1 MIGLGSDKYE
11 IVIELGDDNDHCG
24 YMDDDGHDR
33 DDSHCGLIL
42 NTKDITCRTT
52 CSAVASLLVDVCI
65 PHGIP
70 TITVMNFWEDH
81 WDFWNIYQCFS
92 GVKYV
97 TLKYGWSKNLIP
109 NLFPNYFVI
118 YQSSANRGTRCF
130 FRKGVLEFSIVRA
143 VEDVK
148 SCFLLAVDCSINKV
162 FSSLLDFVRWNNF
175 KVFASK
181 IEIWWC
187 GFVVQFCFGTK
198 SFHLT

>member
-1 MIGLGSDKYE
+1 MI
-11 IVIELGDDNDHCG
+11 IVVIWMMTVTTG
-24 YMDDDGHDR
+24 MTVTVA
-33 DDSHCGLIL
+33 SSWIPK
-42 NTKDITCRTT
+42 TSTCRTT

-92 GVKYV
+92 GAKYA

>member
-1 MIGLGSDKYE
+1 M
-11 IVIELGDDNDHCG
+11 DN
-24 YMDDDGHDR
+24 DGHDR

-42 NTKDITCRTT
+42 NTKDIHMSHHVQ
-52 CSAVASLLVDVCI
+52 CSGVPASGCM
-65 PHGIP
+65 PHSVP

-92 GVKYV
+92 GAKYV

-109 NLFPNYFVI
+109 NLFPNYFVR

-187 GFVVQFCFGTK
+187 GFVVQFCFWTK